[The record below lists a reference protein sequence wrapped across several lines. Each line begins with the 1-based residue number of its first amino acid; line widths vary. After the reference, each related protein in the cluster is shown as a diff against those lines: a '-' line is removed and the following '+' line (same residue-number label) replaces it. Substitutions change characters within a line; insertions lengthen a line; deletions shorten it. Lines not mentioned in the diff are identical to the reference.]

1 MECPVLPINCAY
13 ASVFVCPPHSKSLLT
28 WPHGTPCP
36 SPVYPL
42 PTSYPVAGAFAGGAA
57 EISPF
62 CPGSRASAMLVAR
75 QQPLAHHCNFRG
87 WQGWIWLPFP
97 LVFGVSSF
105 HSLFLYHIYVIPLD
119 SSRISALNSLLEF
132 WITAFQKLLHIVLS
146 SIHYFSPSIE
156 NHFNLTIHP
165 VSSRIM
171 TILEIY

>member
-1 MECPVLPINCAY
+1 MLLCV
-13 ASVFVCPPHSKSLLT
+13 PPPKSLLT

-75 QQPLAHHCNFRG
+75 QQPLAHHCNFRDG
-87 WQGWIWLPFP
+87 RDGSGFP
-97 LVFGVSSF
+97 SPLYLESPVFIPCFYITFMLFPGILVGSQHFTTF
-105 HSLFLYHIYVIPLD
+105 F
-119 SSRISALNSLLEF
+119 LEF
-132 WITAFQKLLHIVLS
+132 WITAFQKLLPILLS
-146 SIHYFSPSIE
+146 SIHYSSPSIE
-156 NHFNLTIHP
+156 NHFNSTIRP